1 MGHSVKSIK
10 FSIIMSINFIQICFF
25 IIFFPLL
32 TVSHSGSPVTGLV
45 VGTIFVIMALMA
57 VVILGILDR

>member
-10 FSIIMSINFIQICFF
+10 FSINFIQICFF

-45 VGTIFVIMALMA
+45 VGITFVVLLIMALMA
-57 VVILGILDR
+57 VVMLIIIGR